1 MRGEVV
7 MKYKTI
13 REAAEAWVREFN
25 AIPERMIAKLMEADI
40 DDWTEVTYPAPG
52 DRVYVYQIPEDGS
65 GHEGEISSYDIET
78 DLYAIEMDDGKL
90 VSCSRDDFEVERY
103 GGLPMWGTMWSFGD
117 SCDDYWLEEMG
128 GIRIMSECGFR
139 IYQSEEFGYF
149 FGIDGAGYDFY
160 EAHFCP
166 LYKARGLRWHET
178 EEAD

>member
-40 DDWTEVTYPAPG
+40 DDWTEVTAPAPG
-52 DRVYVYQIPEDGS
+52 DRVYVYEVPEELDTLEHG
-65 GHEGEISSYDIET
+65 GEISSYNEEA
-78 DLYAIEMDDGKL
+78 DLYCIELYDGKL
-90 VSCSRDDFEVERY
+90 VSCDRDDFEVEY
-103 GGLPMWGTMWSFGD
+103 DDGLPMWGTMWSFGD

-139 IYQSEEFGYF
+139 IYQSEEF
-149 FGIDGAGYDFY
+149 
-160 EAHFCP
+160 
-166 LYKARGLRWHET
+166 
-178 EEAD
+178 